1 MKKLAAFVLAA
12 LLLAGCA
19 PAEPEETTTA
29 PTTQATTAPT
39 TEPVTEPT
47 AAPTTEATTEATEP
61 VPEFTASL
69 WRMEPE
75 YLSYK
80 AYFSQDRPYIKEQ
93 VNGWAVTRGDT
104 GYFIELHAD
113 SALRISCQ
121 AFEETYTVPG
131 SGKTLQDYGGPQ
143 LLGTDGKYAYL
154 ASDTHIV
161 RVELL
166 TGAVTE
172 LVSSGKIQ
180 NPYLCNGVVL
190 YYIRYEWGAPNICR
204 MYLPEMR
211 EDILRILEKPVYEMR
226 LRRPES
232 SQGDVIWTG
241 YNPELIA
248 IFEAEVKNPNSSY
261 QNIGNWNSSGLWKSE
276 DPLNDPGYYVF
287 RKALFV
293 QLQNDT
299 GVDALFKGVYDCF
312 KGEYTESTGP
322 RPDCCYGTG
331 LAHNHFGWEVTEKD
345 PPKALDGQWQPI
357 APAEGEKVE
366 SARVREV
373 RYGENGIYC
382 VTEDNAILRLGYD
395 GGAWETLYTAQ
406 FGQLRELYCI
416 GKDSASYYKFSDS
429 HLYVADGDK
438 IVKIDAKEKRFSLL
452 VEQECVSELWLW
464 DDGRVYFA
472 ALDGMFYEQY
482 IFDPEKGSFEETSFV

>member
-61 VPEFTASL
+61 VQEFTASL

-113 SALRISCQ
+113 SALRISCR

-172 LVSSGKIQ
+172 LVSSGKFKI
-180 NPYLCNGVVL
+180 PTSATGWCYITSAMNGAHP
-190 YYIRYEWGAPNICR
+190 ISAGCICR
-204 MYLPEMR
+204 KCG
-211 EDILRILEKPVYEMR
+211 RIFLG
-226 LRRPES
+226 S
-232 SQGDVIWTG
+232 
-241 YNPELIA
+241 
-248 IFEAEVKNPNSSY
+248 
-261 QNIGNWNSSGLWKSE
+261 WKS
-276 DPLNDPGYYVF
+276 LCMKCSCAA
-287 RKALFV
+287 RRA
-293 QLQNDT
+293 
-299 GVDALFKGVYDCF
+299 A
-312 KGEYTESTGP
+312 
-322 RPDCCYGTG
+322 R
-331 LAHNHFGWEVTEKD
+331 EK
-345 PPKALDGQWQPI
+345 
-357 APAEGEKVE
+357 
-366 SARVREV
+366 
-373 RYGENGIYC
+373 
-382 VTEDNAILRLGYD
+382 
-395 GGAWETLYTAQ
+395 
-406 FGQLRELYCI
+406 
-416 GKDSASYYKFSDS
+416 
-429 HLYVADGDK
+429 
-438 IVKIDAKEKRFSLL
+438 
-452 VEQECVSELWLW
+452 
-464 DDGRVYFA
+464 
-472 ALDGMFYEQY
+472 
-482 IFDPEKGSFEETSFV
+482 